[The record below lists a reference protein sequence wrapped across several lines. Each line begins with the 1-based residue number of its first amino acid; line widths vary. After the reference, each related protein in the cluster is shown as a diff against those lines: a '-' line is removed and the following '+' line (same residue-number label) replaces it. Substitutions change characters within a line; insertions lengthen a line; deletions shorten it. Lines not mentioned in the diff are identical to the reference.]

1 MTDHEELKMMLSEK
15 QVFIFDLFHTLTSI
29 ESTHPFPLSTAD
41 DLGVS
46 REKWNEQLLER
57 SKDRLMGK
65 LKDSYIFIR
74 QMALAID
81 PALSEEIIRQATQ
94 NRVSRFRYSLV
105 HVSGQVLGI
114 LKKLRAR
121 GKKLG
126 LLSNADF
133 SEIAGWIES
142 PLSTCFDSVVFS
154 CEVGCVKPERE
165 IYGISLEQLSAP
177 PEVAVFIGDGGNGEL
192 EGAKAVG
199 LTTVFMSGLIRPL
212 WPDSIEP
219 RKRLADF
226 SIESLEELMP

>member
-94 NRVSRFRYSLV
+94 NSYSRFRY
-105 HVSGQVLGI
+105 
-114 LKKLRAR
+114 
-121 GKKLG
+121 
-126 LLSNADF
+126 
-133 SEIAGWIES
+133 
-142 PLSTCFDSVVFS
+142 T
-154 CEVGCVKPERE
+154 
-165 IYGISLEQLSAP
+165 
-177 PEVAVFIGDGGNGEL
+177 
-192 EGAKAVG
+192 
-199 LTTVFMSGLIRPL
+199 
-212 WPDSIEP
+212 
-219 RKRLADF
+219 
-226 SIESLEELMP
+226 